1 MRTKQYFTGVFFW
14 FNLWLL
20 CNEEYIQTLS
30 FPSLL
35 KTDQGKQLK
44 QKETNCFSI
53 HLIIELWL
61 KELPFWYYQK
71 ISTKTSVE
79 HGEEIDSFRDGKMHR
94 DTCLCLMKAKKYYV
108 NFDLILFLSHTL

>member
-1 MRTKQYFTGVFFW
+1 MKNINR
-14 FNLWLL
+14 
-20 CNEEYIQTLS
+20 LS
-30 FPSLL
+30 FFLFSLL

-79 HGEEIDSFRDGKMHR
+79 HGGEVDSFRDKEIQR
-94 DTCLCLMKAKKYYV
+94 DTCLCLMKAKKYHV
-108 NFDLILFLSHTL
+108 NCDLIIFLNYTL

>member
-1 MRTKQYFTGVFFW
+1 MRTKQYFTGSFFGLTCGCYVMK
-14 FNLWLL
+14 NIYRL
-20 CNEEYIQTLS
+20 
-30 FPSLL
+30 SLL

-61 KELPFWYYQK
+61 KELPFQYYQK

-79 HGEEIDSFRDGKMHR
+79 HGEEIDSLRDGKIHR
-94 DTCLCLMKAKKYYV
+94 DTCLCRMKARKYHV
-108 NFDLILFLSHTL
+108 NCDLIIFRTYTL

>member
-1 MRTKQYFTGVFFW
+1 MKNIYR
-14 FNLWLL
+14 L
-20 CNEEYIQTLS
+20 CL
-30 FPSLL
+30 FLFSLL

-79 HGEEIDSFRDGKMHR
+79 HGEETDFFRDGKIHR
-94 DTCLCLMKAKKYYV
+94 DTCFCLMKAKKCHV
-108 NFDLILFLSHTL
+108 NCDLIIFLNCTL

>member
-1 MRTKQYFTGVFFW
+1 MRTRQSFTLFFFW

-20 CNEEYIQTLS
+20 CNEEYIRTL
-30 FPSLL
+30 FLFSLL

-79 HGEEIDSFRDGKMHR
+79 HGVEIDSLRDGKIHR
-94 DTCLCLMKAKKYYV
+94 GTCSCLMKG
-108 NFDLILFLSHTL
+108 

>member
-1 MRTKQYFTGVFFW
+1 MKTKQCFMVLGFFSVCLACGCYVMKNIYRL
-14 FNLWLL
+14 F
-20 CNEEYIQTLS
+20 
-30 FPSLL
+30 SLL

-71 ISTKTSVE
+71 
-79 HGEEIDSFRDGKMHR
+79 
-94 DTCLCLMKAKKYYV
+94 
-108 NFDLILFLSHTL
+108 DLN